1 MVSSTHAGIL
11 VENTYAAD

>member
-11 VENTYAAD
+11 VENMYAAD